1 MAKED
6 SGGETR
12 DKLELMR
19 LRAVFD
25 NVVDGI
31 VVIDDKGIIET
42 VNAAV
47 TTMFGYTAEELIGEN
62 VKILTPNRI
71 AVEHDSYISNYL
83 NTGVKKVIGK
93 GREVDGRAK
102 DGTELSIDLSVSEVV
117 VEGERRFVGIV
128 RDISERKEA
137 ERIIEAQQKS
147 LLELSTPA
155 IQLWDDIVLMALVGN
170 IDTERATSL
179 IERLL
184 TTVSSCEARVAIL
197 DVTGVPVID
206 TNVARHLLKTVAAA
220 KMLGAEVILTGIN
233 PSGAQTLVQL
243 GIDLE
248 KVNTKGSL
256 RAGVAEAMLLT
267 GKQLVEN

>member
-1 MAKED
+1 MTKK
-6 SGGETR
+6 GESNS
-12 DKLELMR
+12 DGNSELLR
-19 LRAVFD
+19 LQAVFD

-31 VVIDDKGIIET
+31 VIINSKGIIEKT
-42 VNAAV
+42 NSAV
-47 TTMFGYTAEELIGEN
+47 TNLFGYDASELIGEN

-71 AVEHDSYISNYL
+71 AVEHDSYIKSYVD
-83 NTGVKKVIGK
+83 TGFKKIIGR
-93 GREVDGRAK
+93 GRELEARAK
-102 DGTELSIDLSVSEVV
+102 DGTEFSIDLSVSEIA
-117 VEGERRFVGIV
+117 VEGDQWFVGII

-137 ERIIEAQQKS
+137 DRLIEAQQKT

-170 IDTERATSL
+170 IDTERATGL

-184 TTVSSCEARVAIL
+184 KTISSCEARVAIL

-206 TNVARHLLKTVAAA
+206 TNVARHLLKAVAAA
-220 KMLGAEVILTGIN
+220 KMLGAEAILTGIN

-256 RAGVAEAMLLT
+256 RAGVEEAMRIT
-267 GKQLVEN
+267 GKELTTL